1 MSSHSN
7 AGKRKRTAAQQSPA
21 NAAKS
26 VKSVKSTT
34 AETLQPSSRD
44 ASGEDGDD
52 STDVNTPSSTKHN
65 MNPPVDV
72 TSAASAPAHKR
83 ARKSTSS
90 DNHVNGNKEDPGE
103 PSETTVA
110 SSDIEEAR
118 RGRPELH
125 VETLDPEEKEDE
137 ELMEPPERAGLQH
150 PVGYRTNDPPV
161 GRPVRIYA
169 DGVFD
174 LFHLGY
180 ALSLSLFLHL
190 PRSPWEIFSKT
201 NRRLATCV
209 NSNRPRKL
217 SPMFISW
224 SVSPATLKP
233 ICARV

>member
-7 AGKRKRTAAQQSPA
+7 AGKRKRAAAQQSPA

-26 VKSVKSTT
+26 AKPTT
-34 AETLQPSSRD
+34 AEILQPSSRD

-72 TSAASAPAHKR
+72 TSAGNAPAPKR

-90 DNHVNGNKEDPGE
+90 DNHVNGNKEDLGE

-125 VETLDPEEKEDE
+125 VETLDPEEEEDE

-161 GRPVRIYA
+161 GRPIRIYA

-180 ALSLSLFLHL
+180 ALPLSFSFSL
-190 PRSPWEIFSKT
+190 PRPVGNLEY
-201 NRRLATCV
+201 
-209 NSNRPRKL
+209 
-217 SPMFISW
+217 
-224 SVSPATLKP
+224 
-233 ICARV
+233 